1 MRLKLRRRFALSRT
15 ARAMWWAALG
25 LAVVVVLAGCSGG
38 DEVPA
43 ATSTSGAA
51 SAPSTADGTPA
62 RTAEQLGAHL
72 NDLAEAVARTPVSV
86 TTELGAATFTAGALG
101 IELDAEATMEAVR
114 AERSGGDGE
123 TWQPEPT
130 DPTAAHLRFAI
141 DRDLAR
147 STVDDAT
154 ELGQPPTPPD
164 VFEQNGTLAVHLGE
178 QGSRVNVDDLVAS
191 TTAALSASITQAAA
205 AASAPDA
212 LEPIAVTATLEE
224 VVPVSDSPELR
235 EALEAANEQ
244 FGYPPTLRFV
254 DDIEQL
260 PLATVSS
267 WLRLTEAD
275 DTPHIEV
282 DIEAV
287 DASLAEMFADANA
300 PEGPAGFSVDYSA
313 DAAGVP
319 SIVNTEGGVRC
330 CTAESTSAVIDALAR
345 DGATQVTLR
354 ARPAISA
361 DDHER
366 LASLGIVERVAT
378 FTTPHNAAPYP
389 SRVTN
394 IQRMADLV
402 RGAVIEPG
410 GSFSLNDHV
419 GRRTR
424 DKGFVEG
431 GALAL
436 GVLVKEVG
444 GGVSQFATT
453 AFNAAFFAGLDIDAY
468 QMHSLY
474 FPRYP
479 FGREATVSYPA
490 PDLRF
495 TNNTD
500 YGVLLW
506 TRYTPTSISVD
517 VYSTKNVWVEPEP
530 ASFVWKTWQCSG
542 GAYSANCRA
551 AVASP
556 YSITQ
561 RQLCLRVVTTRNR
574 RYADGS
580 TQSDTFANTYQPKE
594 GYGCDGRPRDPAA
607 KICPEPEPE
616 VPPVDDTAGGE
627 TTTTAA
633 PAEPEPAEQPA
644 DETPAEQTPTTT
656 TVPSEQAGEQAG
668 DEEGPAEQPSEQAP
682 EEQSPA
688 EQASEEP
695 APTTTTAAPDE
706 PAPTTTTAPSEP
718 AEDEEPCWPL
728 LPLPGEEASG

>member
-1 MRLKLRRRFALSRT
+1 MRLKSIGLTVA
-15 ARAMWWAALG
+15 G
-25 LAVVVVLAGCSGG
+25 LAAGAVGLIGCSGG
-38 DEVPA
+38 DEAPA
-43 ATSTSGAA
+43 ATSTSATSATLSDTNAA
-51 SAPSTADGTPA
+51 PA
-62 RTAEQLGAHL
+62 RTEAQLSAL
-72 NDLAEAVARTPVSV
+72 VDDLAEAVARTPVAV
-86 TTELGAATFTAGALG
+86 TTELGTASFTMEALG
-101 IELDAEATMEAVR
+101 IELDADATTDAVR
-114 AERSGGDGE
+114 SARTGTGSGEWEPG
-123 TWQPEPT
+123 PT
-130 DPTAAHLRFAI
+130 DPTAEHLRFAI
-141 DRDLAR
+141 DRDRTR
-147 STVDDAT
+147 STVDGAT
-154 ELGQPPTPPD
+154 ELATPPTSPE
-164 VFEQNGTLAVHLGE
+164 VFEQNGTLAVRLGE
-178 QGSRVNVDDLVAS
+178 AGSRVDVDDLVAS
-191 TTAALSASITQAAA
+191 ATATLSASIAQAATA
-205 AASAPDA
+205 PPAPDA
-212 LEPIAVTATLEE
+212 LDPVAVAVALEE
-224 VVPVSDSPELR
+224 VVPVAASSELQQ
-235 EALEAANEQ
+235 ALEAANEQ

-254 DDIEQL
+254 DEIKQL

-275 DTPHIEV
+275 GGPRFEV
-282 DIEAV
+282 DVEAV
-287 DASLAEMFADANA
+287 EASLAELFADAND
-300 PEGPAGFSVDYSA
+300 PEGPAGFSIDYSA

-319 SIVNTEGGVRC
+319 VIVNTEGGVRC
-330 CTAESTSAVIDALAR
+330 CTAESTSALIEALAR
-345 DGATQVTLR
+345 GGASQVTLR

-361 DDHER
+361 EDHER
-366 LASLGIVERVAT
+366 LTDLGIVERVAT
-378 FTTPHNAAPYP
+378 YTTPHNAAPYP

-410 GSFSLNDHV
+410 RSFSINDHV

-453 AFNAAFFAGLDIDAY
+453 AFNAAFFAGLDINSY

-474 FPRYP
+474 FGRYP
-479 FGREATVSYPA
+479 FGREATVSYPT

-530 ASFVWKTWQCSG
+530 SSFVWKTWQCSG

-551 AVASP
+551 AVATP

-580 TQSDTFANTYQPKE
+580 TESDTFSNTYQPKE
-594 GYGCDGRPRDPAA
+594 GYGCDGRPRNPEA

-616 VPPVDDTAGGE
+616 MPPDEQPDDSGESETPAVPPADDEAPTTTAVPGE
-627 TTTTAA
+627 QPPDDQPPDDQPAEDESPADTPADEEAPTTTAA
-633 PAEPEPAEQPA
+633 PAEQEPA
-644 DETPAEQTPTTT
+644 
-656 TVPSEQAGEQAG
+656 V
-668 DEEGPAEQPSEQAP
+668 
-682 EEQSPA
+682 
-688 EQASEEP
+688 
-695 APTTTTAAPDE
+695 
-706 PAPTTTTAPSEP
+706 TTTTAPAEQAPAEQAPEEP